1 MLHPLAAAPGLALA
15 QIYAEVAAAGESMGT
30 GLVIAF
36 LAVGPLIAIASGRRV
51 EAPRPAGPT
60 GRGLLSG
67 ADGVGAPAYFWA
79 NFGPGIALA
88 DMYLIGGDHSLWAV
102 PLYATSGLAAAALA
116 GQVAWNR
123 SRR

>member
-1 MLHPLAAAPGLALA
+1 M
-15 QIYAEVAAAGESMGT
+15 ST

-36 LAVGPLIAIASGRRV
+36 LAVGPLIAIALLAGVWRRPGRRARLV
-51 EAPRPAGPT
+51 VVSYLVLMA
-60 GRGLLSG
+60 L
-67 ADGVGAPAYFWA
+67 GAPAYFWA